1 LYTPTPTVSGLKS
14 LAVNGKT
21 MTPKIVNGYAAI
33 KRTWKT
39 GDKVDFELP
48 MEIQTITAD
57 EKIQADRG
65 RIAIRYGPL
74 IYNVEKVDQPN
85 IEKCVST
92 RSLTLDWRDDLLNG
106 VMTINGKW
114 DDGTPM
120 LAIPN
125 YARNNRN
132 KPGPE
137 NKEGGSIVWIKKQP
151 LQVKID

>member
-1 LYTPTPTVSGLKS
+1 
-14 LAVNGKT
+14 
-21 MTPKIVNGYAAI
+21 
-33 KRTWKT
+33 
-39 GDKVDFELP
+39 
-48 MEIQTITAD
+48 
-57 EKIQADRG
+57 
-65 RIAIRYGPL
+65 L